1 MQKLKKYLRICF
13 VFVCILFF
21 TLAMVDTNEVR
32 YKTNFSQDNIIHH
45 IEKLTEN
52 GPRSVLNK
60 DANEKAVQ
68 YIASTMDKYG
78 LVNEDSTTKPAY
90 LIQEFETY
98 DERYQKFDL
107 KNVIVHIPANSE
119 NKTNQAIMFMAHL
132 DSVPL
137 GEGASDDGVSC
148 AVLMEAVRYY
158 LNEMENG
165 LVLNNDLVF
174 CFVNGEEFNLYGSKA
189 FMKEFVGFNDIT
201 ERIRFGTNLESR
213 GTSGTLIMFETGK
226 NNYKTIQLFSSVNK
240 NIFSCSIATLVYDTM
255 PNSTDFTSFKEYYQG
270 LNMANISGGE
280 NYHTQEDNLENLGM
294 SYLSQQADIV
304 DRLIDKLGNYQLDSL
319 YESDESA
326 IFFTYLNITTVIYNH
341 TMVIIL
347 LILAVSILI
356 ANILLSIFYAKKN
369 NLKNTCLAILTTIIS
384 FIVSGVLALGLYYLF
399 QLTAVL
405 FNTIDIHMIGNITY
419 SNNYIT
425 IGMALLGLII
435 AAFASYYGRK
445 FFKIEVRD
453 LNRAQAYIQI
463 FLGIVLS
470 LVVKDASYLFMI
482 SGLLL
487 LINEL
492 LITIFKDKKLEQYHF
507 DLLITALSMPII
519 IPVISLAI
527 VALGLTMSYVY
538 LILFTLALFNLGA
551 YLSTY
556 VNLVSFRRLR
566 SQNTTHFEGFLHLT
580 VIPLIIFLVVSMFH
594 LNPGVNLEGKQKI
607 SNLPYDDA
615 LVLVVNENNE
625 KEYRVYD
632 LNAYQALKKYCKD
645 MIYHDSYYVKEDIN
659 IDIDFSINSTSQG
672 KSLEVNKLNQNSIVY
687 LTFKNITDATTFEI
701 ETNGNVQEFEFNNQ
715 EEYEILIHTDSIVT
729 LKSGSAE
736 IEYKELLIDYSPII
750 PSNYQS
756 EEMLHFNLW
765 MMKNFNLE

>member
-1 MQKLKKYLRICF
+1 MQKLKKYLRIFF

-270 LNMANISGGE
+270 LN
-280 NYHTQEDNLENLGM
+280 
-294 SYLSQQADIV
+294 
-304 DRLIDKLGNYQLDSL
+304 
-319 YESDESA
+319 
-326 IFFTYLNITTVIYNH
+326 
-341 TMVIIL
+341 
-347 LILAVSILI
+347 
-356 ANILLSIFYAKKN
+356 
-369 NLKNTCLAILTTIIS
+369 
-384 FIVSGVLALGLYYLF
+384 
-399 QLTAVL
+399 
-405 FNTIDIHMIGNITY
+405 IG
-419 SNNYIT
+419 
-425 IGMALLGLII
+425 
-435 AAFASYYGRK
+435 
-445 FFKIEVRD
+445 
-453 LNRAQAYIQI
+453 
-463 FLGIVLS
+463 
-470 LVVKDASYLFMI
+470 
-482 SGLLL
+482 
-487 LINEL
+487 
-492 LITIFKDKKLEQYHF
+492 
-507 DLLITALSMPII
+507 
-519 IPVISLAI
+519 
-527 VALGLTMSYVY
+527 
-538 LILFTLALFNLGA
+538 
-551 YLSTY
+551 
-556 VNLVSFRRLR
+556 
-566 SQNTTHFEGFLHLT
+566 
-580 VIPLIIFLVVSMFH
+580 
-594 LNPGVNLEGKQKI
+594 
-607 SNLPYDDA
+607 
-615 LVLVVNENNE
+615 
-625 KEYRVYD
+625 
-632 LNAYQALKKYCKD
+632 
-645 MIYHDSYYVKEDIN
+645 
-659 IDIDFSINSTSQG
+659 
-672 KSLEVNKLNQNSIVY
+672 
-687 LTFKNITDATTFEI
+687 
-701 ETNGNVQEFEFNNQ
+701 
-715 EEYEILIHTDSIVT
+715 
-729 LKSGSAE
+729 
-736 IEYKELLIDYSPII
+736 
-750 PSNYQS
+750 
-756 EEMLHFNLW
+756 
-765 MMKNFNLE
+765 